1 MNHNDSKDRLPHK
14 PAMILRSTLRQARLE
29 ALGGE
34 PLDGSGFENEHPEPD
49 FDQSE

>member
-1 MNHNDSKDRLPHK
+1 MIHNDPNGRLPQP
-14 PAMILRSTLRQARLE
+14 PAMIIRSTLRQARLE

-34 PLDGSGFENEHPEPD
+34 PLDGSGFEDEQPEPD

>member
-1 MNHNDSKDRLPHK
+1 MIHNHPKDRLPQA
-14 PAMILRSTLRQARLE
+14 PAIIIRSTLRQARLE

-34 PLDGSGFENEHPEPD
+34 PLDGSGFEDEQPEPD

>member
-1 MNHNDSKDRLPHK
+1 MNHNDLNDRLAQS
-14 PAMILRSTLRQARLE
+14 PAMILRSTLQQARLE

-34 PLDGSGFENEHPEPD
+34 PLDGSGFEDEHPEPD

>member
-1 MNHNDSKDRLPHK
+1 MIHNNPKDRLPQQ
-14 PAMILRSTLRQARLE
+14 PAMIIRSTLRQAQLE

-34 PLDGSGFENEHPEPD
+34 PLDGSGFDDEQPEPD

>member
-1 MNHNDSKDRLPHK
+1 MNHNDSKDLMPQP

-29 ALGGE
+29 ALGGQ
-34 PLDGSGFENEHPEPD
+34 PLDGSGFEDEHPEPD

>member
-1 MNHNDSKDRLPHK
+1 MIHNNPKDRLPQP
-14 PAMILRSTLRQARLE
+14 PALIIRSTLRQARLE

-34 PLDGSGFENEHPEPD
+34 PLDGSGFEDEQPEPD

>member
-1 MNHNDSKDRLPHK
+1 MIHNDPKDRLSQT
-14 PAMILRSTLRQARLE
+14 PALIIRSTLRQARLE

-34 PLDGSGFENEHPEPD
+34 PLDGSGFEEEQPEPD

>member
-1 MNHNDSKDRLPHK
+1 MIHDDSNDRLPQP
-14 PAMILRSTLRQARLE
+14 PALIIRSTLRQARLE

-34 PLDGSGFENEHPEPD
+34 PLDGSGFEDEQPEPD

>member
-1 MNHNDSKDRLPHK
+1 MNPNDPRDRLPQT

-34 PLDGSGFENEHPEPD
+34 PLNGSGFEDEHPEPD

>member
-1 MNHNDSKDRLPHK
+1 MIHNDSNARLPQP
-14 PAMILRSTLRQARLE
+14 PAMIIRSTLRQARLE

-34 PLDGSGFENEHPEPD
+34 PLDGSGFEEEHPEPD